1 MAKRC
6 IVFKRQPSRVGKHG
20 LLFGQNKLSQFG
32 GLESVHGAVVF
43 DSDRFLAIKKIVALQ
58 AGL

>member
-1 MAKRC
+1 MAKGC
-6 IVFKRQPSRVGKHG
+6 IVFKLQPACVNNRG

-43 DSDRFLAIKKIVALQ
+43 DGDRFLAIKEIDALQ
-58 AGL
+58 AGQ